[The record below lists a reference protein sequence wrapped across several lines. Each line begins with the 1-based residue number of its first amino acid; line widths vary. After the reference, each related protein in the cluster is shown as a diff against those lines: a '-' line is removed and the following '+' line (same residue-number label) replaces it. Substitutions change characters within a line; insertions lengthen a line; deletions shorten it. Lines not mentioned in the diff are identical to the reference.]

1 MTDPSAPI
9 WLCPERLFDGKT
21 LRAGMALGV
30 EGGRTTVMREAASL
44 PAAQRRAVKGTLAP
58 GFIDLQVNGGGDA
71 LLNTAPTVASM
82 VTMAAAHRRFGTVG
96 ILPTLITD
104 APHVLAAATEAAIS
118 A

>member
-58 GFIDLQVNGGGDA
+58 GFIDLQVNGGGASAFWDGRDPA
-71 LLNTAPTVASM
+71 YLDYGCAPCPRSR
-82 VTMAAAHRRFGTVG
+82 H
-96 ILPTLITD
+96 
-104 APHVLAAATEAAIS
+104 
-118 A
+118 